1 MLSPAAVLRSLRNIS
16 LFTDS
21 RRRRR
26 RRSEGPAQEPSGEYS
41 LLHHL
46 PVDVQLLILT
56 FLSPRD
62 LCRLG
67 ATCQYWSWMV
77 RDPLIWKYY
86 LIRDAARWS
95 SVDHLSTPRLHF
107 LTEPAGGDTETHTDT
122 ETEWETETEKLD
134 YMAEYLRCCPECRSL
149 QRCTPPS
156 ALSFFLHSLVS
167 DTEPRFSMFGSG
179 LEQLDVSLMT
189 VMMNSP
195 HILSVA
201 GIPQR
206 QINGIGSGISF
217 AYDGQ
222 HKFNIITLYST
233 YSAERERARVER
245 SRVNSKLFMEEEE
258 DGRGR
263 RSYSVAPQ
271 FQEVFRSVNG
281 FIYVANAA
289 ETQTAIRQDEH
300 AQIRAVLQPVFGPP
314 SRPLLVL
321 SCVSRD
327 GETRRTNASVSVAH
341 QLQLNLLPNPW
352 MVQDVVAESLS
363 GLLEGIGWL
372 LRHSGLR
379 V

>member
-1 MLSPAAVLRSLRNIS
+1 MKILSSITCL
-16 LFTDS
+16 
-21 RRRRR
+21 
-26 RRSEGPAQEPSGEYS
+26 
-41 LLHHL
+41 
-46 PVDVQLLILT
+46 
-56 FLSPRD
+56 
-62 LCRLG
+62 LG
-67 ATCQYWSWMV
+67 ATCHYWSWMV
-77 RDPLIWKYY
+77 RDPLLWRYF

-107 LTEPAGGDTETHTDT
+107 LTEPAGGDTETGTDSDT
-122 ETEWETETEKLD
+122 EAETERLD
-134 YMAEYLRCCPECRSL
+134 YMAEYLRCCPECRSP

-195 HILSVA
+195 NVLSVA

-217 AYDGQ
+217 VYDGQ

-233 YSAERERARVER
+233 NSAERERARVER
-245 SRVNSKLFMEEEE
+245 SRVNSKLFVHE
-258 DGRGR
+258 DDGTGSGR
-263 RSYSVAPQ
+263 YSVAPQ

-281 FIYVANAA
+281 FIYVANA
-289 ETQTAIRQDEH
+289 ETQTALREDEY
-300 AQIRAVLQPVFGPP
+300 AQISAVVQPVFGPP

-327 GETRRTNASVSVAH
+327 GETQRKSACVSVAH

-363 GLLEGIGWL
+363 GLLEGIAWL

>member
-1 MLSPAAVLRSLRNIS
+1 MLSPAAVLRSLRNI

-21 RRRRR
+21 RRKRRA
-26 RRSEGPAQEPSGEYS
+26 EAQDLTDEDS
-41 LLHHL
+41 LLLHL

-67 ATCQYWSWMV
+67 ATCHYWSSMV
-77 RDPLIWKYY
+77 RDPLLWRYF

-95 SVDHLSTPRLHF
+95 SVDHLSTPRLDF
-107 LTEPAGGDTETHTDT
+107 LTDPAADSDTDMD
-122 ETEWETETEKLD
+122 TETEKLD
-134 YMAEYLRCCPECRSL
+134 FMAEYLRCCPECRSP

-156 ALSFFLHSLVS
+156 ALSSFLHSLVS

-195 HILSVA
+195 HVLRVA

-206 QINGIGSGISF
+206 QINSIGSGISF
-217 AYDGQ
+217 VYEGQ

-233 YSAERERARVER
+233 NSAERARARAER
-245 SRVNSKLFMEEEE
+245 SRVNSKLFVHE
-258 DGRGR
+258 DDDGSGKPG
-263 RSYSVAPQ
+263 YSVAPQ

-281 FIYVANAA
+281 FIYVTNA
-289 ETQTAIRQDEH
+289 ETETAIREDEF
-300 AQIRAVLQPVFGPP
+300 AQISAAVQPMLNSP

-327 GETRRTNASVSVAH
+327 GETQRRSACVSIAH
-341 QLQLNLLPNPW
+341 QLQLHMLPNPW

-363 GLLEGIGWL
+363 GLLEGVNWL